1 MSKGFCSTVFVSFH
15 WNHKFHLIANQ
26 TLEGNEDIEKT
37 TSANSKMLVAL
48 YPHLFAIYTPFLCT
62 INFKM
67 LTTLNIIHGKLFQ
80 DRRFL
85 EIDYAQGRDVPPGY
99 ISKIAKTLE
108 DWVHSCEAIY
118 NCLDAQIQIANA
130 EKSKRLEKKK
140 DIEQKSSR
148 FIYDLL
154 KRRNINSTLKR
165 GLRVNAAMEG
175 RNGGPT
181 NIEFINQINPHKY
194 ASPAQEAI
202 CLKFNDDY
210 LRSERDKPKP
220 EAVVPRRIQ
229 IINLKKAFKTSQI
242 SDNDDSMQIDAR
254 KTSATNPEVRKK
266 TCRTIRPTDFF
277 KFNK

>member
-1 MSKGFCSTVFVSFH
+1 MISGSKQNFPTLSSLL
-15 WNHKFHLIANQ
+15 HKFVF
-26 TLEGNEDIEKT
+26 EYEKAVT
-37 TSANSKMLVAL
+37 HGFVMLS
-48 YPHLFAIYTPFLCT
+48 FSD
-62 INFKM
+62 
-67 LTTLNIIHGKLFQ
+67 IIHGKLFQ

-140 DIEQKSSR
+140 DIEQK
-148 FIYDLL
+148 
-154 KRRNINSTLKR
+154 
-165 GLRVNAAMEG
+165 V
-175 RNGGPT
+175 
-181 NIEFINQINPHKY
+181 H
-194 ASPAQEAI
+194 
-202 CLKFNDDY
+202 
-210 LRSERDKPKP
+210 
-220 EAVVPRRIQ
+220 VVE